1 MLTVVAEIIC
11 AAETDFVRVLESF
24 KKIRP
29 RVLQEAGCYGY
40 DIYIDDLSGES
51 AMQAKVPYSII
62 MYEKWETRQDL
73 ETHMHSVNMKAHQ
86 EAIQGAVLQVQ
97 VRILEQVV

>member
-1 MLTVVAEIIC
+1 MELSRT
-11 AAETDFVRVLESF
+11 LLL
-24 KKIRP
+24 KI
-29 RVLQEAGCYGY
+29 VSAS
-40 DIYIDDLSGES
+40 DSILS
-51 AMQAKVPYSII
+51 MCLII

-86 EAIQGAVLQVQ
+86 EAIQGAGLQVQ